1 MLKAGTETGS
11 LMNHLMSRS
20 AGKPAIGMGATV
32 LAWTDRHA
40 ATVVAVSASGKT
52 CTVRE
57 DMATRTDSNGM
68 SENQSYTYTPD
79 PNGREWTFR
88 LTSKGW
94 RAADGGPGLLLG
106 ERRHYHDF
114 SF

>member
-20 AGKPAIGMGATV
+20 AGDAEVGMGATI
-32 LAWTDRHA
+32 LFWTDRHA
-40 ATVVAVSASGKT
+40 GTVTYVSPSGLT
-52 CTVRE
+52 CQVRE
-57 DMATRTDSNGM
+57 DAVARTDSNGM
-68 SENQSYTYTPD
+68 SECQTYEYTPD
-79 PNGREWTFR
+79 PDGRLWTFR
-88 LTSKGW
+88 RGLKGW
-94 RAADGGPGLLLG
+94 RGVNKGPGLVLG